1 MPRQLGFFF
10 ALALVGAV
18 FGFGH
23 PLGGAAVATAMRVV
37 FVVSLLLMLMVA
49 LFSRRSAA

>member
-23 PLGGAAVATAMRVV
+23 NVGGGAIATVMRIL
-37 FVVSLLLMLMVA
+37 FVVALLLMLMVA

>member
-1 MPRQLGFFF
+1 MQRQLGFFF
-10 ALALVGAV
+10 TLALVGAV

-23 PLGGAAVATAMRVV
+23 PLGGTAVGTAMRVL

-49 LFSRRSAA
+49 LFRRRSVA

>member
-1 MPRQLGFFF
+1 MQRQLGFFF

-23 PLGGAAVATAMRVV
+23 PLGGPAVATVMRVL
-37 FVVSLLLMLMVA
+37 FVMSLLLMLMVV

>member
-1 MPRQLGFFF
+1 MQRQLGFFF
-10 ALALVGAV
+10 TLALVGAV

-23 PLGGAAVATAMRVV
+23 PLGGAAVATVMRVL
-37 FVVSLLLMLMVA
+37 FVVSLLLMLMVV